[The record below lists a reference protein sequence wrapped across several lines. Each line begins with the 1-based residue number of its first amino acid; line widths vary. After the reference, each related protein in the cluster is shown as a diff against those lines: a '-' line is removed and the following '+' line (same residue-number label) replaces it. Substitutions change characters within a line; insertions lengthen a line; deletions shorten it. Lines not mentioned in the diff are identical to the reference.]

1 MFNEYSFNLTVTIDP
16 IEENKQLYFIPIE
29 GANAKNQVL
38 EDWYC
43 QYKNFTTYKDNKR
56 LIDKRPVVFSP
67 GNKADDEEILIIED
81 YKLPTYLE
89 KMNTSNIV
97 RINPIRSQH
106 IRPDIIKSI
115 IGFAKDDNQELM
127 LFQKFQSKN
136 QLIESKMTLL
146 FDSDALSFNKISDS
160 GLILNNKLSA
170 VYNAATKTLM
180 FRNFRDVSS
189 ILDLDEYFKP
199 LSEEEIREFL
209 KHDLFEPEDVDQIS
223 TNPSYLLCERF
234 AIVSKSKIL
243 DSITAED
250 VKLVSKKY
258 PDVDV
263 KLSSDGRRIIFP
275 SRKSDAHK
283 LLRLLNE
290 NYYTGDFS
298 EEPYLAINKRNVN

>member
-1 MFNEYSFNLTVTIDP
+1 
-16 IEENKQLYFIPIE
+16 
-29 GANAKNQVL
+29 
-38 EDWYC
+38 
-43 QYKNFTTYKDNKR
+43 
-56 LIDKRPVVFSP
+56 
-67 GNKADDEEILIIED
+67 
-81 YKLPTYLE
+81 
-89 KMNTSNIV
+89 
-97 RINPIRSQH
+97 
-106 IRPDIIKSI
+106 
-115 IGFAKDDNQELM
+115 M

-136 QLIESKMTLL
+136 QLIESKITLL
-146 FDSDALSFNKISDS
+146 FDSGSFDKVSDS
-160 GLILNNKLSA
+160 GLVLNNRLSA
-170 VYNAATKTLM
+170 VYDAAARKLM
-180 FRNFRDVSS
+180 FGNFREASS

-199 LSEEEIREFL
+199 FSEKEIRGFL
-209 KHDLFEPEDVDQIS
+209 KHDLLEPENVDEIS
-223 TNPSYLLCERF
+223 INPSYLLCERF
-234 AIVSKSKIL
+234 AIVSESKIL